1 MTSLPRVCLV
11 GAGASGITAARSLQR
26 RGLPFDCFDKGDRVG
41 GIWVMN
47 SASGLASAYRELHI
61 NVSRERME
69 FADWPMSDDYPLF
82 PHHTQIAKYFG
93 DYVEHFGLDRHI
105 SLETTVE
112 QADQTP
118 DGLWEVT
125 LDTGETRVYDALV
138 VANGHHSEPRWPD
151 PPLPGEFDGL
161 QMHSHDYRDDSVL
174 RGRDV
179 VIVGL
184 GNSAMDVAVESSYA
198 ARNTYLSVRRGAHI
212 LPKQMFGY
220 PYDQVPLLEYM
231 LGRGIGRGRLGMQIP
246 WRVRQAMLAFGH
258 RMTVGRMTDYGLPR
272 PDHPFGAI
280 HPTIS
285 TRILDRLLH
294 GRITPKQAIAR
305 LDGDAVVFADG
316 TRVPAEVIVWCTGY
330 RITFPFLAGDVI
342 PVADNRVDLYWNVF
356 RPGIPNLAFI
366 GLLQPG
372 AGSTMQIS
380 EAQGRWVA
388 EYLAGDYALPSA
400 PEMRQAI
407 EQQRHRARKRYVN
420 SPRHTIQVDQFE
432 FVWRLRDELR
442 RGARRARRDGPAVS
456 ARAAG
461 VGPPV
466 RA

>member
-1 MTSLPRVCLV
+1 VTGPPRVCLV

-26 RGLPFDCFDKGDRVG
+26 RGLDFDCFDKGDRVG
-41 GIWVMN
+41 GIWVMD

-69 FADWPMSDDYPLF
+69 FADWRMSPDLPLF
-82 PHHTQIAKYFG
+82 PHHTQIAQYFN

-105 SLETTVE
+105 QLETSVE
-112 QADQTP
+112 RAERTP

-125 LDTGETRVYDALV
+125 LDSGESRLYDALV
-138 VANGHHSEPRWPD
+138 VANGHHSQPRWPD
-151 PPLPGEFDGL
+151 PYPAGDFEGL
-161 QMHSHDYRDDSVL
+161 QMHSHDYREDSVL

-179 VIVGL
+179 VVVGL

-231 LGRGIGRGRLGMQIP
+231 LGKGIGRGRAGMQIP
-246 WRVRQAMLAFGH
+246 WPVRQKMLAFGH
-258 RMTVGRMTDYGLPR
+258 RMTVGRMSDYGLPR

-294 GRITPKQAIAR
+294 GRIAPKQAIR
-305 LDGDAVVFADG
+305 LLDGDGVVFADG
-316 TRVPAEVIVWCTGY
+316 TRVHADVIVWCTGY
-330 RITFPFLAGDVI
+330 DITFPFLEGDVV
-342 PVADNRVDLYWNVF
+342 PVVDNRVELFWNVF

-380 EAQGRWVA
+380 EGQGKWVA
-388 EYLAGDYALPSA
+388 EYLAGAYALPRDA
-400 PEMRQAI
+400 EMRRAI
-407 EQQRHRARKRYVN
+407 EKQRARAHRRYVN

-432 FVWRLRDELR
+432 FLWRLRDELR
-442 RGARRARRDGPAVS
+442 RGARRARREGPAVT

-461 VGPPV
+461 VEAPV